1 MKKIKKI
8 LFLFVVAIAF
18 VSCSNKCVDCG
29 DCPDGAVLTNDDGE
43 VVSSL
48 ELCKEDFDGSVST
61 VTYDEAIDLLEDLG
75 CDCK

>member
-1 MKKIKKI
+1 MKNIKNI

-48 ELCKEDFDGSVST
+48 ELCKEDFEDAT

>member
-1 MKKIKKI
+1 MKKIKNI

-29 DCPDGAVLTNDDGE
+29 DCPNGVDLTNDDGE

-61 VTYDEAIDLLEDLG
+61 VTYDEAIDILEDLG